1 MSLRDALS
9 RFGNYLV
16 QSEVDAGV
24 RDPITKDFYSPVS
37 GAQTGFFGPD
47 VSSKS
52 VLDDFSSARSLKDMP
67 SSDDPPPS
75 GGRSFVSRPAIP
87 EYINAEFAKIYGMDL
102 ATAYQEALAN
112 TAHQR
117 EVQDLKAA
125 GLNPVLST
133 RYGGASGV
141 SGAQVLSSVSSRG
154 SSGSSEDSTSPLK
167 LISGLAILA
176 GTVAGIATK
185 RPSIGYAV
193 NSAVTSLSKVLD
205 F

>member
-1 MSLRDALS
+1 MSLSDALS

-24 RDPITKDFYSPVS
+24 RDPVTLDFYDPVS
-37 GAQTGFFGPD
+37 GAQAGIFGPD

-52 VLDDFSSARSLKDMP
+52 VLDDFASARSVNDKSHLDTP
-67 SSDDPPPS
+67 DNS
-75 GGRSFVSRPAIP
+75 GGRSFVSTPAIP
-87 EYINAEFAKIYGMDL
+87 EYINAEFAKIYGMDR

-125 GLNPVLST
+125 GLNPVLSS

-141 SGAQVLSSVSSRG
+141 SGAQVLSSASSSRG
-154 SSGSSEDSTSPLK
+154 SGSSEDSTSPLK

>member
-1 MSLRDALS
+1 MSLLDALS

-24 RDPITKDFYSPVS
+24 RDPITKDFYDPVS

-52 VLDDFSSARSLKDMP
+52 VLDDFASARSLKDNP
-67 SSDDPPPS
+67 NLDSPPS
-75 GGRSFVSRPAIP
+75 GGSGFPARPVLP
-87 EYINAEFAKIYGMDL
+87 EYINAEFAKIYGMDT

-141 SGAQVLSSVSSRG
+141 SGAQVLSSGSSSRG
-154 SSGSSEDSTSPLK
+154 SGSSDDSTSPLK